1 MISTPFPSIKG
12 RTVVIT
18 GGFGVLGLAAA
29 SVALDASARVAMI
42 DRGTAPATLDPSILT
57 IPETDLSAFG
67 AASSAFD
74 RIGGRFGAV
83 DILLNIAGAFEWCP
97 VAESDTD
104 LWLRLYSA
112 NVLTAVNACR
122 AALPWMKP
130 GSAIVNVAAAA
141 GQRGGRGM
149 APYTA
154 AKAGV
159 LRLTES
165 LADELEPQGIRV
177 NSVSPTIIDTPRNRH
192 DMPEADFASW
202 VKPDMLVRTML
213 HLISDESGVIT
224 GADIR
229 VGALGSG

>member
-1 MISTPFPSIKG
+1 MSTPLPPLQG

-29 SVALDASARVAMI
+29 GIALDASANVALI
-42 DRGTAPATLDPSILT
+42 DRGCAPNTLEPGILA
-57 IPETDLSAFG
+57 IAETDLAAFG
-67 AASSAFD
+67 AATSALD
-74 RIGGRFGAV
+74 RTGDQFGRV

-104 LWLRLYSA
+104 LWLHLYSA

-130 GSAIVNVAAAA
+130 GSTIVNVAAAA
-141 GQRGGRGM
+141 AQRGSRGM

-165 LADELEPQGIRV
+165 LAEELEPQGIRV
-177 NSVSPTIIDTPRNRH
+177 NSVSPTTIDTPRNRR
-192 DMPEADFASW
+192 DMPDADFASW
-202 VKPDMLVRTML
+202 VQPGKLALTML
-213 HLISDESGVIT
+213 HLSSDESAVAT
-224 GADIR
+224 GADMP
-229 VGALGSG
+229 VGAVGSG